1 MMVVIA
7 WKIPIVG
14 LPVDLQGK
22 KVNFLEIIL
31 NESIDDTNDE
41 IFTQDKTLC
50 TNSSYPAFHR

>member
-7 WKIPIVG
+7 SKIPIVG
-14 LPVDLQGK
+14 LPVELQGK

-31 NESIDDTNDE
+31 SQPERINDE

-50 TNSSYPAFHR
+50 TNSS